1 MEDIG
6 CTQATYITPISIIFV
21 VLPPL
26 LIGLV
31 SARYA
36 VPTIITFNRR
46 RVEFKDYLAQHSKLS
61 SSLYLRLMC
70 FGGLEILCT
79 VPLASFFLYAAIHG
93 GVSPWIDWRNVHSN
107 FSRVVLLPRSVWSKD
122 STYELDRWIA
132 VIGAFNFF
140 AFFGFAEEARTNY
153 RAVYLTVSKHIGLS
167 TASTKPFG
175 SPLPRSKRND
185 IEALVF
191 AHTTTTNIST
201 LIPNGEN
208 HNANTKE
215 DQTPHVDTTS
225 ANTLFNADVN
235 GCHFYPISPTPP
247 EPAATE
253 S

>member
-1 MEDIG
+1 LEDIG
-6 CTQATYITPISIIFV
+6 CTRATYITPISIIFV
-21 VLPPL
+21 ILPPL

-36 VPTIITFNRR
+36 VPTIIAFNRR
-46 RVEFKDYLAQHSKLS
+46 RVELNDHLVQPGNLS
-61 SSLYLRLMC
+61 SSLHLRLMC

-79 VPLASFFLYAAIHG
+79 IPLASFFLYAAIDG

-107 FSRVVLLPRSVWSKD
+107 FSRVVFLPRSVWSKD
-122 STYELDRWIA
+122 SSLEPDRWIA
-132 VIGAFNFF
+132 VIGAFNFV

-167 TASTKPFG
+167 TASTKPSG

-191 AHTTTTNIST
+191 AHPTTTNVST
-201 LIPNGEN
+201 LIPDGKN
-208 HNANTKE
+208 HNANKIE
-215 DQTPHVDTTS
+215 HQTPQVNTTS
-225 ANTLFNADVN
+225 DTNTFFNAAVN
-235 GCHFYPISPTPP
+235 DCHLYPIPP
-247 EPAATE
+247 EPAVTE